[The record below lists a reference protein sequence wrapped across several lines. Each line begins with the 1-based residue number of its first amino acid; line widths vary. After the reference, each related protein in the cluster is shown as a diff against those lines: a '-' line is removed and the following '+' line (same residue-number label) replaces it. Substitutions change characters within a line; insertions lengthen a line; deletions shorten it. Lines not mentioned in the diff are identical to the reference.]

1 MNIAYLC
8 TGIAQNITDKII
20 KQTRR
25 DEKKRKAFNAD
36 FGQNGGLHGS
46 QRTAAVAVIHDGS
59 ENPCRKSSHPPWDT
73 TRIML
78 RAPGVAGAEVCH
90 VPYRLQKLLRYAL

>member
-8 TGIAQNITDKII
+8 TGIAKIVTAKII
-20 KQTRR
+20 KKIRT

-36 FGQNGGLHGS
+36 FGQGGVFHGS

-59 ENPCRKSSHPPWDT
+59 KNPCRESSHPP
-73 TRIML
+73 
-78 RAPGVAGAEVCH
+78 
-90 VPYRLQKLLRYAL
+90 